1 MGTES
6 LGHTDCSIAYSSQT
20 KEEAMQRKSFP
31 IALFVVALA
40 LAVSAACR
48 PSQTLERQTDDAG
61 LKTRIKA
68 KLATDVGAS
77 TITAVEV
84 NVTNGV
90 VTLAGPVSSAQDKQK
105 IEAAAR
111 SVEGVVSVTNN
122 LQVTAAPAVAPQPAT
137 SSMPATTA
145 PPLDGDKPKFVAFPT
160 PTPVP

>member
-1 MGTES
+1 M
-6 LGHTDCSIAYSSQT
+6 
-20 KEEAMQRKSFP
+20 KEEAMRRKPFP
-31 IALFVVALA
+31 IALLVVALA

-61 LKTRIKA
+61 IKTRIKA
-68 KLATDVGAS
+68 KLASDVGAS

-111 SVEGVVSVTNN
+111 SVEGVVSVTSN
-122 LQVTAAPAVAPQPAT
+122 LQVTAAPATSPQPAT
-137 SSMPATTA
+137 TSEPPASA
-145 PPLDGDKPKFVAFPT
+145 PTRAP
-160 PTPVP
+160 